1 MGEEGTN
8 GKEDWRGKKLVARLL
23 RGRIDCVSLK
33 WANLEQIPKA
43 MDDTTRRLNKPIK
56 MRRQQI
62 FPQGDFTE
70 GRKEDREEEGDLRLK
85 E

>member
-62 FPQGDFTE
+62 FPRGTSSE
-70 GRKEDREEEGDLRLK
+70 EDTEEEGEILD
-85 E
+85 